1 MRSLKLGL
9 AATAMLCALAATA
22 QADCVKVAAV
32 GEAVTHDIAELFA
45 KNGLKNIIY
54 GQGREGKGPVTTKC
68 EDVSTTT
75 TCRSS
80 QTACKVSEPKTC
92 LGAWLCF

>member
-1 MRSLKLGL
+1 MYSFRL
-9 AATAMLCALAATA
+9 ALAATA
-22 QADCVKVAAV
+22 VFCALSAPARADCVKVAAV
-32 GEAVTHDIAELFA
+32 GEAVSHDIAELFA
-45 KNGLKNIIY
+45 RNGLKNIIY
-54 GQGREGKGPVTTKC
+54 GQGREGKGPVTMKC
-68 EDVSTTT
+68 EDGSTTT